1 MRGTGGTGGALEP
14 KHQGTVGPCNR
25 GPRDLLGPGT
35 DEPGICWA
43 LELDGLEIVAFLSL
57 FFSDMRQRYC
67 DIFANVWQL
76 ANGGQQFAIFSQI
89 EDDIY
94 NFFKLHMFPLVLKT
108 FVQYVILLF
117 IRLQNVF
124 FSVASLIFVAIIVV
138 LNPETWYF
146 WLHNFY
152 FLSKLKLSSFCSNS
166 SM

>member
-25 GPRDLLGPGT
+25 GTRELLGPGT

-94 NFFKLHMFPLVLKT
+94 NFLNCTCFPL
-108 FVQYVILLF
+108 
-117 IRLQNVF
+117 
-124 FSVASLIFVAIIVV
+124 
-138 LNPETWYF
+138 
-146 WLHNFY
+146 
-152 FLSKLKLSSFCSNS
+152 C
-166 SM
+166 

>member
-25 GPRDLLGPGT
+25 GTRELLGPGT

-76 ANGGQQFAIFSQI
+76 ANSSL
-89 EDDIY
+89 
-94 NFFKLHMFPLVLKT
+94 KSCLLLSVL
-108 FVQYVILLF
+108 
-117 IRLQNVF
+117 
-124 FSVASLIFVAIIVV
+124 
-138 LNPETWYF
+138 
-146 WLHNFY
+146 
-152 FLSKLKLSSFCSNS
+152 
-166 SM
+166 